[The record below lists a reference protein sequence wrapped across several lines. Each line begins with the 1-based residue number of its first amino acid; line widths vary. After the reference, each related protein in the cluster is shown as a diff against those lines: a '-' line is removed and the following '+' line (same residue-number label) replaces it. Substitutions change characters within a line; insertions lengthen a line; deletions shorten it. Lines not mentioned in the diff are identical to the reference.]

1 MKKLLMVF
9 TLAILHSSAFALV
22 GFGVQAGT
30 DLSKLGAY
38 NYSEGLVSVN
48 ALEMDANPGNL
59 GGYAFVDLFGYALE
73 AEVDLGG
80 GLYEFTFEMDLVAL
94 SICRLQVVLEG
105 CADGQLSPESSIFS
119 PLPLPLRI
127 AVERLLVPF
136 FPDIL
141 KSQLLLFR

>member
-48 ALEMDANPGNL
+48 ALEMESNPGNI
-59 GGYAFVDLFGYALE
+59 
-73 AEVDLGG
+73 
-80 GLYEFTFEMDLVAL
+80 L
-94 SICRLQVVLEG
+94 SLIH
-105 CADGQLSPESSIFS
+105 I
-119 PLPLPLRI
+119 
-127 AVERLLVPF
+127 
-136 FPDIL
+136 
-141 KSQLLLFR
+141 